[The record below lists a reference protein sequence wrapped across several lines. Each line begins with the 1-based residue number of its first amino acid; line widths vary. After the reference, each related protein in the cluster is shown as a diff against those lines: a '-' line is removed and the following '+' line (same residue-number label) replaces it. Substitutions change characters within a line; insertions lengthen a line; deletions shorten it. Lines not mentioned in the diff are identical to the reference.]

1 MNKIDQLNNKL
12 THNRC
17 LNHKQNFT
25 FVVII
30 LKLKKRMKKIIL
42 SALTLF
48 TVVFLTHAQDDDKAS
63 TTTTNFGIKAGYS
76 TIAVKLKVDGGG
88 AASDDVSGF
97 YVGGFVEI
105 NVAEKFAI
113 QPELVYASYSESGGS
128 SGVLLVPILAKY
140 KPEEKLE
147 IFAGPQFDYF
157 TNEEDAEGLKRLG
170 LGLTLGAGYKVTD
183 NITLD
188 ARYSFGL
195 SDRIE
200 DGIDELEGFD
210 VEARFSYFQV
220 GLGYTF

>member
-1 MNKIDQLNNKL
+1 
-12 THNRC
+12 
-17 LNHKQNFT
+17 
-25 FVVII
+25 
-30 LKLKKRMKKIIL
+30 MKKIIL

-88 AASDDVSGF
+88 SASDDVSGF

-128 SGVLLVPILAKY
+128 S
-140 KPEEKLE
+140 EEKLE